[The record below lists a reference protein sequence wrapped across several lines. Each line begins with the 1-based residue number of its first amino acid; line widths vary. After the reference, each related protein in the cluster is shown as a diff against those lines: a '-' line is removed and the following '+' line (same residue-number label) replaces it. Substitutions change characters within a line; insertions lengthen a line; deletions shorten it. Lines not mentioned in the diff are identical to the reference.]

1 MRHAGMEW
9 LEARTSD
16 GAEPMHYLEIEDFE
30 YRGQRIPLRNR
41 YKGIWKPAQFSAAL
55 SFTTKYTR
63 PGKERPYEDSVGSDG
78 LIRYK
83 WRAGGADIPDNRALR
98 AAMEQ
103 RLPLIWFYGVAEG
116 VYQAIFPVY
125 LVAEE
130 PERQQFVVAI
140 DETQQLFEDGSL
152 LAERGALS
160 TIEKRY
166 AEQVARQ
173 RLHQPVFRSMIM
185 TAYDKRCAVC
195 ALHHVELLDAAHI
208 IPDAHADGVAA
219 VTNGLSL
226 CKIHHSAFDRRFMG
240 IRPDYVVEV
249 RADLLDEKDGPTL
262 KHGFQERHGKPLLV
276 LPARRAERP
285 APALLERAY
294 NAFWEAA

>member
-1 MRHAGMEW
+1 M
-9 LEARTSD
+9 
-16 GAEPMHYLEIEDFE
+16 
-30 YRGQRIPLRNR
+30 
-41 YKGIWKPAQFSAAL
+41 
-55 SFTTKYTR
+55 
-63 PGKERPYEDSVGSDG
+63 
-78 LIRYK
+78 
-83 WRAGGADIPDNRALR
+83 
-98 AAMEQ
+98 
-103 RLPLIWFYGVAEG
+103 
-116 VYQAIFPVY
+116 
-125 LVAEE
+125 
-130 PERQQFVVAI
+130 AI

-294 NAFWEAA
+294 GAFRDAA